1 MSFILQMKLNY
12 FSYVENKNINYNT
25 STERGK
31 THHGESTSSSSN
43 SSSNNSISREED
55 ATIPIAKPSS
65 SSLAHMHGS
74 SNTPSRAPT
83 VLSLMQQQ
91 QYSNSHRDHN
101 IIDEEQISVESE
113 LRVHTGDMNRSALT
127 SKPPMEVLLEINKI
141 LLILGIEV
149 ENKGG
154 YKLHCIRR
162 ATSHYHGEALLDD
175 RMNHLATSHQP
186 GLSLPIYGHPSID
199 TGEEVLFSVEICRF
213 ENLSGLFSVDIQCL
227 SSEKEESFAAY
238 QFIGQKL
245 LALLHLGNA
254 IRNTNFNVMLSSSS
268 SHTS

>member
-1 MSFILQMKLNY
+1 MSDTHSMID
-12 FSYVENKNINYNT
+12 NKN
-25 STERGK
+25 SK
-31 THHGESTSSSSN
+31 TLYGESTSSSNHSSG
-43 SSSNNSISREED
+43 SSSSVRNHSREEENI
-55 ATIPIAKPSS
+55 TIPIAKP
-65 SSLAHMHGS
+65 LGHAS

-83 VLSLMQQQ
+83 VLSLKPL
-91 QYSNSHRDHN
+91 NNNREHD
-101 IIDEEQISVESE
+101 IIDEEERISIESE

-162 ATSHYHGEALLDD
+162 ATSHYEEEEDMLDD
-175 RMNHLATSHQP
+175 RLIHLSTSHQP
-186 GLSLPIYGHPSID
+186 SPSLPIYGHSSVD
-199 TGEEVLFSVEICRF
+199 QGQEVIFSVEICRF

-227 SSEKEESFAAY
+227 NKEAFAAY

-254 IRNTNFNVMLSSSS
+254 IRNTNFNIMLSSGA
-268 SHTS
+268 